1 MRKVIIFTAAV
12 LAASAMAAPAWAQP
26 AATGGPRPTVK
37 VHGLHLVQ
45 VKLPPTH
52 LPHLIPH
59 AVVSSKNWSGY
70 AAVAK
75 SGVRLRYVA
84 ASFTVPSVNCAAS
97 TLGSSGFAYASNWA
111 GIDGFA
117 SNTVEQTG
125 VDSFCDTSGTAQ
137 YDAWYE
143 MFPLDPVVFSG
154 VNPGDAVTVSVYF
167 NGSVYSLTLTDLTT
181 GGKLQ
186 TSQPCP
192 QGSTC
197 RDSSAEMITED
208 PGNAEPVVDL
218 ADFGMAN
225 ITGAAVTSVSGTHGT
240 LAANSLWT
248 STEIVM
254 KDAAKTTMAQ
264 PSALYGGQAFNVR
277 WMAAQ

>member
-1 MRKVIIFTAAV
+1 MRRVIMITAAV
-12 LAASAMAAPAWAQP
+12 LGAAGFSAPAMAQAASSA
-26 AATGGPRPTVK
+26 GPVPTVK
-37 VHGLHLVQ
+37 VHGLHLVK

-52 LPHLIPH
+52 LPHLTPH
-59 AVVSSKNWSGY
+59 AVVSSRNWSGY

-84 ASFTVPSVNCAAS
+84 ANFTVPSVNCAAS

-111 GIDGFA
+111 GIDGF
-117 SNTVEQTG
+117 SSSTVEQTG

-143 MFPLDPVVFSG
+143 MFPLNPVVFSG
-154 VNPGDAVTVSVYF
+154 VNPGDAIAVSVYF
-167 NGSVYSLTLTDLTT
+167 NGTVYSLTLTDLTT
-181 GGKLQ
+181 GGKVQ

-197 RDSSAEMITED
+197 RNSSAEIITED
-208 PGNAEPVVDL
+208 PGNAEPTVDL

-225 ITGAAVTSVSGTHGT
+225 ITGAAVTSVSGTRGT

-254 KDAAKTTMAQ
+254 KDASKKAMAQ

-277 WMAAQ
+277 WLASQ

>member
-1 MRKVIIFTAAV
+1 MRTVITITAAV
-12 LAASAMAAPAWAQP
+12 LAASAFSAPALAQTATP
-26 AATGGPRPTVK
+26 ASPVPTVK
-37 VHGLHLVQ
+37 VHGLHLVK
-45 VKLPPTH
+45 VNLPRTH
-52 LPHLIPH
+52 LPHLTPN

-84 ASFTVPSVNCAAS
+84 ADFTVPSVSCANS
-97 TLGSSGFAYASNWA
+97 TLGSSGLAYASNWA
-111 GIDGFA
+111 GIDGF
-117 SNTVEQTG
+117 SSSTVEQTG

-143 MFPLDPVVFSG
+143 MFPLDPVAFSG
-154 VNPGDAVTVSVYF
+154 VSPGDAIAVSVYY
-167 NGSVYSLTLTDLTT
+167 NGSVYSLTLNDLTT
-181 GGKLQ
+181 GSQIQ

-192 QGSTC
+192 HGSTC
-197 RDSSAEMITED
+197 RDSSAEVITED
-208 PGNAEPVVDL
+208 PGSAEPTVDL

-225 ITGAAVTSVSGTHGT
+225 VTGAAVTSVSGTHGT

-254 KDAAKTTMAQ
+254 KDSSKKTMAQ
-264 PSALYGGQAFNVR
+264 PSSLYGGHAFNVR

>member
-1 MRKVIIFTAAV
+1 MRKVITITAAV
-12 LAASAMAAPAWAQP
+12 LAASAFSAPALAQ
-26 AATGGPRPTVK
+26 TTTSSSPRPTVK
-37 VHGLHLVQ
+37 VHGLHLVK
-45 VKLPPTH
+45 VNLPSTH
-52 LPHLIPH
+52 LPHLTPH
-59 AVVSSKNWSGY
+59 AVVSSSNWSGY

-84 ASFTVPSVNCAAS
+84 ADFTVPSVNCAAS

-111 GIDGFA
+111 GIDGF
-117 SNTVEQTG
+117 SSSTVEQTG

-143 MFPLDPVVFSG
+143 MFPLNPVAFSG
-154 VNPGDAVTVSVYF
+154 VNPGDAIAVSVYF

-181 GGKLQ
+181 GGKIQ

-197 RDSSAEMITED
+197 RDSSAEVITED
-208 PGNAEPVVDL
+208 PGNAEPTLDL
-218 ADFGMAN
+218 ADFGMEN
-225 ITGAAVTSVSGTHGT
+225 VTGAAVTSVNGTHGS

-254 KDAAKTTMAQ
+254 KDASKKTMAQ
-264 PSALYGGQAFNVR
+264 PSALFGGQAFSVR
-277 WMAAQ
+277 WLASQ